1 MTQPDPNELSSQM
14 RNAMMVFVAKFLFVI
29 LPPLIGIFFYILT
42 MTKND
47 VQITI
52 DNKIVE
58 IEQTH
63 QSNIAHMKA
72 LHERKEQKYQNKITE
87 MEQVHQSKIAEMGML
102 KNKIEQTH
110 QSNIAEMKM
119 LKEGI
124 NVCKEGCNKEN
135 LELKISEKQTVSDR
149 FKMNFNLDKKK
160 MEFKFEEVE

>member
-58 IEQTH
+58 IEQT
-63 QSNIAHMKA
+63 
-72 LHERKEQKYQNKITE
+72 YQNKI
-87 MEQVHQSKIAEMGML
+87 AE
-102 KNKIEQTH
+102 IEQAYKAKTK
-110 QSNIAEMKM
+110 A
-119 LKEGI
+119 
-124 NVCKEGCNKEN
+124 CKKDCNKEN
-135 LELKISEKQTVSDR
+135 LELKISEKRNISDR

-160 MEFKFEEVE
+160 MEFKFEEVK

>member
-47 VQITI
+47 VQITVGNEI
-52 DNKIVE
+52 TK

-63 QSNIAHMKA
+63 
-72 LHERKEQKYQNKITE
+72 QNKITE

-124 NVCKEGCNKEN
+124 KVCKEGCDKKN
-135 LELKISEKQTVSDR
+135 LELKISEKRTVSDR

-160 MEFKFEEVE
+160 MEFKFEEVK